1 MPWSIKINSS
11 VLIAL
16 YNRIEVMVGAWL
28 YAYACACTYNI
39 GAPKIIWYSGIIY
52 LPLFYNNKRQF
63 NMKTNFRP
71 IYEIAREIRS
81 DWKNVYYGAVPYLDA
96 MRSITN
102 ITDAYYADSA
112 KSVVLYFLAN
122 ANTWKG
128 EVARRIKK
136 ELNDMCKYR

>member
-1 MPWSIKINSS
+1 
-11 VLIAL
+11 
-16 YNRIEVMVGAWL
+16 
-28 YAYACACTYNI
+28 
-39 GAPKIIWYSGIIY
+39 
-52 LPLFYNNKRQF
+52 
-63 NMKTNFRP
+63 MKTNFRP